1 MVIVANYT
9 SRSSFTNCL
18 SHLKGEKVFGFAKQ
32 PIDYLPGAKEDSHH
46 PHHVNFSRAWVSV
59 LVLNP
64 ILWRMYMFSNFHLVL
79 VICYLCYFEV
89 AWNWRNFFSW
99 WLIMHWMLRTQTC
112 NSIFW
117 NSKKPRCSN
126 AKQGSTFT
134 NQ

>member
-89 AWNWRNFFSW
+89 AWN
-99 WLIMHWMLRTQTC
+99 
-112 NSIFW
+112 
-117 NSKKPRCSN
+117 
-126 AKQGSTFT
+126 
-134 NQ
+134 